1 MKAIACFVVVSF
13 VVAVVAQTVAGQS
26 SSGQPIV
33 IVEGDGTIID
43 KSIFKKPTTATVEST
58 KPKKF
63 VPEVPVVATF
73 APGNVERRAASGR
86 VRDYGVASDYPRTD
100 PARSAIGRRRK

>member
-1 MKAIACFVVVSF
+1 MKAIACFVVVVTF
-13 VVAVVAQTVAGQS
+13 AVAQTVVGQNVDR
-26 SSGQPIV
+26 QPIV
-33 IVEGDGTIID
+33 IIEGDGSTVD
-43 KSIFKKPTTATVEST
+43 KSIFKKPITVEST

-63 VPEVPVVATF
+63 VPEVPVTNF

>member
-1 MKAIACFVVVSF
+1 MKAIASLVVVVAI
-13 VVAVVAQTVAGQS
+13 VVVVGAQTVVGETV
-26 SSGQPIV
+26 SGQPSIV
-33 IVEGDGTIID
+33 IVEGDGTVID
-43 KSIFKKPTTATVEST
+43 KSVFKKPIAVEST

-63 VPEVPVVATF
+63 VPEVPAATF